1 MNNDAETGLQQ
12 EHRRFVEDLGTFVRS
27 HSCGELNAAHI
38 GQEVALAGWVQFRR
52 DHGGLVFVDLRDRA
66 GLTQVVFAPEV
77 SAAAHE
83 KAGIL
88 RAEYVIAVTGRVRA
102 RPEGMANPNM
112 PTGDIEVVVGE
123 WKLLNTSKTPPFPV
137 EDRADPGENLRLQY
151 RYLDLR
157 RPRMAANLT
166 LRHKTA
172 QSIRR
177 YLDGEGFLEIETPFL
192 TRSTPEGARDFL
204 VPSRMNKGAFYAL
217 PQSPQIFKQLLMVGG
232 LERYFQIVRC
242 FRDEDLR
249 ADRQPEFTQV
259 DIEMSFVNEE
269 QVMALAE
276 GMVAAVLRD
285 VKGIE
290 LPLPLPRLT
299 HAQALADYGT
309 DKPDTRF
316 DLKLKDVTDIVRN
329 SGFRLFASAP
339 LVKALRVPGG
349 ESLSRKEIDDFT
361 EFVKIYGAQGLAWIK
376 LRPATA
382 NNDEEW
388 QSPIA
393 KFLSVQEK
401 AGLRERLD
409 LRSGDLVFFQAGAP
423 DMVNA
428 ALGNLRV
435 KLGRRLGLIDDAA
448 LNLLWVTDF
457 PLFEYSPEE
466 KRFVACHHPF
476 TSPKASD
483 AAAVLADPAAALA
496 RAYDMVLNGTE
507 LGGGSIRNCSAA
519 AQRDMFNALGFTEEE
534 AESRFGF
541 LMQAL
546 EMGAPPHGGIAFGL
560 DRMVML
566 LAGADSI
573 RDVIAFPKTQKAS
586 CLLTGAPADAEA
598 GQLRELGLK
607 VRETKEIRTE

>member
-1 MNNDAETGLQQ
+1 MSNDAETDLQQ
-12 EHRRFVEDLGTFVRS
+12 EHRRFVEDPGTFVRS
-27 HSCGELNAAHI
+27 HNCGELNAAHI
-38 GQEVALAGWVQFRR
+38 GREVALAGWVQFRR

-66 GLTQVVFAPEV
+66 GLTQVVFSPEV

-102 RPEGMANPNM
+102 RPEGMANPAM
-112 PTGDIEVVVGE
+112 PTGDIEVVVDD
-123 WKLLNTSKTPPFPV
+123 WKLLNTSKTPPFPI
-137 EDRADPGENLRLQY
+137 EDRVDPGETLRLQY

-166 LRHKTA
+166 LRHNVA

-217 PQSPQIFKQLLMVGG
+217 PQSPQLFKQLLMVGG

-285 VKGIE
+285 VKGIA

-299 HAQALADYGT
+299 HAQAVADYGT

-316 DLKLKDVTDIVRN
+316 DLKLKDVTDIVRR
-329 SGFRLFASAP
+329 SAFRLFASAP

-349 ESLSRKEIDDFT
+349 ESLSRKEIDEFT

-382 NNDEEW
+382 NSEEEW
-388 QSPIA
+388 QSPVA
-393 KFLSVQEK
+393 KFLSAEEK
-401 AGLRERLD
+401 EGLRERLD

-435 KLGRRLGLIDDAA
+435 RLGRKLGLIDDAA

-476 TSPKASD
+476 TAPQSSD
-483 AAAVLADPAAALA
+483 AATILADPAAALA

-519 AQRDMFNALGFTEEE
+519 AQRDMFTALGFTKED
-534 AESRFGF
+534 AEDRFGF

-586 CLLTGAPADAEA
+586 CLLTGAPAGADS

-607 VRETKEIRTE
+607 VRETKES